1 MGILDCMCRLTGLR
15 VVRPVQACRRALRCS
30 LSVAVQRVQ
39 GKGSLRPLPAHTL
52 DATGGILYN
61 INVAQGTNP
70 AWDYVWWQ
78 RLTLWSIV
86 VLCGMTFSQGSNYLK
101 WGLGLL
107 GAGTAISLCTYIF
120 TPQHPIYFGIFTFLG
135 LAYLVVQPI
144 HWWLQK
150 SPGSCGWLL
159 SAIAYDLTRHLTDGV
174 IIWQGK
180 IIGHLPSFLYG
191 DWNVWL
197 GLPGA
202 DFVSLEYVPFLPNI
216 FLFLCGLYL
225 FQFMSEHEKGQAYL
239 KKLS

>member
-1 MGILDCMCRLTGLR
+1 
-15 VVRPVQACRRALRCS
+15 
-30 LSVAVQRVQ
+30 
-39 GKGSLRPLPAHTL
+39 
-52 DATGGILYN
+52 
-61 INVAQGTNP
+61 
-70 AWDYVWWQ
+70 
-78 RLTLWSIV
+78 
-86 VLCGMTFSQGSNYLK
+86 MTFRQGSNYLK

-107 GAGTAISLCTYIF
+107 GVGTAISLCTYLF

-202 DFVSLEYVPFLPNI
+202 EFVSLEYVPFLPNI

>member
-1 MGILDCMCRLTGLR
+1 
-15 VVRPVQACRRALRCS
+15 
-30 LSVAVQRVQ
+30 
-39 GKGSLRPLPAHTL
+39 
-52 DATGGILYN
+52 
-61 INVAQGTNP
+61 
-70 AWDYVWWQ
+70 
-78 RLTLWSIV
+78 
-86 VLCGMTFSQGSNYLK
+86 
-101 WGLGLL
+101 
-107 GAGTAISLCTYIF
+107 
-120 TPQHPIYFGIFTFLG
+120 
-135 LAYLVVQPI
+135 
-144 HWWLQK
+144 
-150 SPGSCGWLL
+150 
-159 SAIAYDLTRHLTDGV
+159 LTRHLTDGV